1 MTIRNQSTAR
11 PIAGRRPRAVSAAG
25 GLEGEIDQALERLK
39 DGIDQEDK
47 ALDALLSRLR
57 GLPTMAA

>member
-1 MTIRNQSTAR
+1 MTTRDLSAGR
-11 PIAGRRPRAVSAAG
+11 SIAGRRPRTPTTAG

-39 DGIDQEDK
+39 DGIEQENK

-57 GLPTMAA
+57 GLPAMAA